1 MRKQIIAL
9 TWAFIFATVAMATTA
24 SAVAIKVKDGDTL
37 WTISQQHDVSIE
49 DIKQQN
55 HLHSDM
61 IFAGSTLQVGEDK
74 TTPETLY
81 TIKVGDT
88 LSSISEKTGI
98 SVKNLKS
105 YNALSGDLIV
115 AGTTLKITDED
126 QVIVPGDKPK
136 VKKVKPTEKTKKV
149 SNPVVKK
156 EPVKAPVKEQ
166 KPAEDSSRTLT
177 MVATAYTADC
187 KGCSG
192 ITATG
197 IDVRNSTPNIIAVD
211 PSVIPLGSKVWVEG
225 YGTAIAGDTGG
236 AIKGNKIDLLVAD
249 YNTAINYGRQTVTVK
264 ILN

>member
-1 MRKQIIAL
+1 MRKQIMAL

-37 WTISQQHDVSIE
+37 WTISQQYDVSIE

-55 HLHSDM
+55 HLHSDI
-61 IFAGSTLQVGEDK
+61 IFAGSTIQVGEEK

-98 SVKNLKS
+98 SVKKLKS
-105 YNALSGDLIV
+105 YNTLSSDLIV
-115 AGTTLKITDED
+115 AGTTLKLTGED
-126 QVIVPGDKPK
+126 QIIVPGDKPK
-136 VKKVKPTEKTKKV
+136 VKKVKSAEKTKKV

-156 EPVKAPVKEQ
+156 EPVKEQ
-166 KPAEDSSRTLT
+166 KPAEEASRTLT

-187 KGCSG
+187 TGCSG

>member
-1 MRKQIIAL
+1 MRKKIIAL

-37 WTISQQHDVSIE
+37 WTISQQHNVSIE

-55 HLHSDM
+55 HLQSNM
-61 IFAGSTLQVGEDK
+61 IFAGSTIQVGEKK
-74 TTPETLY
+74 TTPENLY

-88 LSSISEKTGI
+88 LSDISIKTGI
-98 SVKNLKS
+98 SVSKLKS
-105 YNALSGDLIV
+105 YNALSSDLIV
-115 AGTTLKITDED
+115 AGTTLKLTNED
-126 QVIVPGDKPK
+126 QVIIPGDKAK
-136 VKKVKPTEKTKKV
+136 SEKEKPVEIVKTKKV
-149 SNPVVKK
+149 SNPTTKK
-156 EPVKAPVKEQ
+156 ELVKEQ
-166 KPAEDSSRTLT
+166 KTAEEASRTLT

-187 KGCSG
+187 TGCSG

-236 AIKGNKIDLLVAD
+236 AIKGNKIDLLVED
-249 YNTAINYGRQTVTVK
+249 YTTAINYGRQTVTVK